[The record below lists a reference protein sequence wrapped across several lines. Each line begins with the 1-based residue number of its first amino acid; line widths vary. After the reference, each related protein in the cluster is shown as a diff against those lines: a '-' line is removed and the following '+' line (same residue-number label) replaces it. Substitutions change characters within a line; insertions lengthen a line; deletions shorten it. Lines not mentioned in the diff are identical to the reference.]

1 VKEKVCVHTSRDI
14 RAVAGQLVKLWI
26 EVFRKEKATHGL
38 IKPTKKPASSSPNA
52 TVGTAKASSRDN
64 QKTPTIGDSKTWPS
78 THLASPSSDSLSAG
92 QSKVSGGDEPRNEE
106 SQANNHSPAVEACG
120 RGLDVEVL
128 SDVELVAIAAAEAAQ
143 AAAEA
148 YASVE
153 ARRNS
158 LPDLPKIMSFHK
170 FAKRE
175 KDETMEWKKRWLA
188 APEKLPTSTTS
199 KHSTGGDDGVLHQNS
214 ARSCETEA
222 SPSKFL
228 PSSKLMPI
236 SSTQNCS
243 PAGQC
248 QDVTSR
254 DETDVQSSEVLEP
267 MAETA
272 DGRGSEIR
280 ASEGKEICAND
291 IVQGQ
296 EMPGNQTHESI
307 SANKEVVDGREEANG
322 RLQHEVRTHPGHG
335 SVGTLSLGE
344 QRAGEALKRA
354 VSDYVVQLLT
364 PLYKTRKIQKDDFK
378 AIVKKTTAK
387 VMERNTA
394 KDHAVE
400 VSEFLNCKRK
410 NKIRSLVD
418 IFIEKH
424 MKGESH

>member
-1 VKEKVCVHTSRDI
+1 MI
-14 RAVAGQLVKLWI
+14 
-26 EVFRKEKATHGL
+26 F
-38 IKPTKKPASSSPNA
+38 SPPCA
-52 TVGTAKASSRDN
+52 
-64 QKTPTIGDSKTWPS
+64 
-78 THLASPSSDSLSAG
+78 
-92 QSKVSGGDEPRNEE
+92 
-106 SQANNHSPAVEACG
+106 
-120 RGLDVEVL
+120 
-128 SDVELVAIAAAEAAQ
+128 
-143 AAAEA
+143 
-148 YASVE
+148 
-153 ARRNS
+153 
-158 LPDLPKIMSFHK
+158 
-170 FAKRE
+170 
-175 KDETMEWKKRWLA
+175 
-188 APEKLPTSTTS
+188 
-199 KHSTGGDDGVLHQNS
+199 GGDDGVLHQNS

-387 VMERNTA
+387 V
-394 KDHAVE
+394 
-400 VSEFLNCKRK
+400 SFC
-410 NKIRSLVD
+410 S
-418 IFIEKH
+418 
-424 MKGESH
+424 